1 MMRSLYYFLIF
12 FFLFITSLVYGQ
24 LNVSVS
30 PDSSRVNEYY
40 TDYPNELLL
49 KFGLTVKANKLQ
61 IVNTNSNETAK
72 FSPAATTS
80 LGGGVN
86 YKWFGLALAYGLPST
101 TANDVKYGKTSR
113 FDAQFNI
120 YTKSF
125 GVDVIFQNYQGFYLQ
140 NPSIFTTWEKNE
152 FPQLPAMQSASL
164 GVGGYYFFNHKKFSY
179 KAAYVRNTVQQ
190 KSAGSFL
197 IGGYY
202 SLDYAGFED
211 GSYDRD
217 TITSFIPKELPQ
229 EAIDSFDIKTF
240 TSSSFGFS
248 LGYTYTV
255 VFFKKCFINASLA
268 PGFGAKNLR
277 VYNSEGE
284 NETKAGVVSRLTLRL
299 ALGYEGKHFLLGFTS
314 YLRTADISYNQYD
327 IKPSTSNVKFFIA
340 KRFKLKKS
348 KE

>member
-1 MMRSLYYFLIF
+1 MIKQAF
-12 FFLFITSLVYGQ
+12 FFISFIFVFVHLSLAQVD
-24 LNVSVS
+24 LVVT
-30 PDSSRVNEYY
+30 PDSSVTNDYY

-61 IVNTNSNETAK
+61 LVNTNSSETAK
-72 FSPAATTS
+72 FSPAAITS

-86 YKWFGLALAYGLPST
+86 YKWFGLALAYGLPSSEE
-101 TANDVKYGKTSR
+101 NNIKYGKTRR

-125 GVDVIFQNYQGFYLQ
+125 GVDVIFQNYQGFYLE
-140 NPSIFTTWEKNE
+140 NPSVFTTWEKEE
-152 FPQLPAMQSASL
+152 FPQLPTMQSASL

-179 KAAYVRNTVQQ
+179 KAAYVRNTVQN

-197 IGGYY
+197 LGGYY
-202 SLDYAGFED
+202 SLDYAGFEE
-211 GSYDRD
+211 GSYNRD
-217 TITSFIPKELPQ
+217 TITSFIPKEMPL
-229 EAIDSFDIKTF
+229 EAIDSFDIKAF
-240 TSSSFGFS
+240 TSSSFGIS

-255 VFFKKCFINASLA
+255 VFLKKCFINASFA

-277 VYNSEGE
+277 VFNSEGE
-284 NETKAGVVSRLTLRL
+284 NKTKAGVVSRLTLRL

-327 IKPSTSNVKFFIA
+327 IKPSTSNVKFFVA
-340 KRFKLKKS
+340 KRFNLKK
-348 KE
+348 KK

>member
-1 MMRSLYYFLIF
+1 
-12 FFLFITSLVYGQ
+12 LVYGQ
-24 LNVSVS
+24 FDVSLS
-30 PDSSRVNEYY
+30 PDSSKINEYY
-40 TDYPNELLL
+40 TDYPDELLL
-49 KFGLTVKANKLQ
+49 KFGLTIKANKLQ
-61 IVNTNSNETAK
+61 LVNTNSNKTAK

-80 LGGGVN
+80 LGGGIN
-86 YKWFGLALAYGLPST
+86 YKWFGLALAYGLPSSEE
-101 TANDVKYGKTSR
+101 NNVKYGKTSR

-125 GVDVIFQNYQGFYLQ
+125 GVDVIFQNYNGFYLE
-140 NPSIFTTWEKNE
+140 NPNSFVTWNKEVY
-152 FPQLPAMQSASL
+152 PQLPSMQSASL

-179 KAAYVRNTVQQ
+179 KAAYVRNTIQN

-217 TITSFIPKELPQ
+217 TIVSFIPKELPQ
-229 EAIDSFDIKTF
+229 EAIDSFDIKAF

-255 VFFKKCFINASLA
+255 VFLKKWFVNLSLA
-268 PGFGAKNLR
+268 PGFGAKNLK
-277 VYNSEGE
+277 VYNSAGE
-284 NETKAGVVSRLTLRL
+284 NNTKAGVVTRLTARL
-299 ALGYEGKHFLLGFTS
+299 AIGYEGKHFLLGFTS

-340 KRFKLKKS
+340 KRFKLKKT
-348 KE
+348 K

>member
-1 MMRSLYYFLIF
+1 MIIRITLLLTLVFSLINLSYSQVDFTL
-12 FFLFITSLVYGQ
+12 T
-24 LNVSVS
+24 
-30 PDSSRVNEYY
+30 PDTTKANNYY
-40 TDYPNELLL
+40 TDYPDELLL

-61 IVNTNSNETAK
+61 LANTNSNETAK
-72 FSPAATTS
+72 FSPAAITS

-101 TANDVKYGKTSR
+101 EENNIKYGKTRR

-125 GVDVIFQNYQGFYLQ
+125 GVDVIFQNYQGFYLE
-140 NPSIFTTWEKNE
+140 NPSVFTTWEKE
-152 FPQLPAMQSASL
+152 EYPQLPTMQSASL

-179 KAAYVRNTVQQ
+179 KAAYVRNTVQN

-217 TITSFIPKELPQ
+217 TINSFIPKEMPQ
-229 EAIDSFDIKTF
+229 EALDSFDLKAF

-255 VFFKKCFINASLA
+255 VFFKKCFINASFA

-277 VYNSEGE
+277 IFNSEGE
-284 NETKAGVVSRLTLRL
+284 NKTKAGVVSRLTLRL
-299 ALGYEGKHFLLGFTS
+299 ALGYEGKHFLFGFTS

-340 KRFKLKKS
+340 KRFNLKK
-348 KE
+348 KG